1 MPLSDTQHTLH
12 GCIHLKGRARRSSKS
27 NDGRKCV
34 CTGKQSCS
42 IHKLK
47 IMTKIDV
54 KNDVKFIV
62 SSSFYSYNQHIH
74 IYINSHMLGKC
85 ECYFVWVCIWW
96 WWWWWHT
103 VLSWDMPVTKE
114 TLLNSQRIF
123 KCVFLQQNTNMGI
136 LVCLFACFRLLSLT
150 LSLALALRVFSLSFS
165 FKVANASHNLLL
177 MQATA
182 HSLSAVQ
189 YSASSGL
196 AFAILAN
203 WHRHSSWM

>member
-74 IYINSHMLGKC
+74 IYKFAHVGEMRMLFRVSVYMVMVMVVAYSPLMRYASNQGDASELPADIQNVFFFNKILT
-85 ECYFVWVCIWW
+85 WVFSYAC
-96 WWWWWHT
+96 
-103 VLSWDMPVTKE
+103 
-114 TLLNSQRIF
+114 LLA
-123 KCVFLQQNTNMGI
+123 
-136 LVCLFACFRLLSLT
+136 FAFYLSLT
-150 LSLALALRVFSLSFS
+150 LSLSLYVFFPFRSHLKLRMRHTIYSLCRQQHTHFP
-165 FKVANASHNLLL
+165 
-177 MQATA
+177 
-182 HSLSAVQ
+182 Q
-189 YSASSGL
+189 Y
-196 AFAILAN
+196 N
-203 WHRHSSWM
+203 TVPVVV